1 MLKKNKKILLIGGGG
16 NLGEQIIKSKLFKN
30 LHSPNKNSLNIL
42 NSKQLSK
49 FLKKGKFEIIINC
62 AAMAR
67 MKECEK
73 NISKAIDINVAGT
86 LNLVKAVQKLN
97 FKKKKEI
104 RFVHLSSDA
113 VYSSLKGNY
122 SERDPLGPKNNYGWT
137 KLASEFIVKILN
149 NHVIIRTRFFNK
161 YKIKFKT
168 SAKDIFTSSIEVM
181 ELVKNLK
188 TLIFS
193 DFVGVVNVGSSRNS
207 DYLNYKKF
215 RKNIK
220 PIKRIELMK
229 KLNFFLAKD
238 ASMNISLLKRIK
250 AKNK

>member
-1 MLKKNKKILLIGGGG
+1 
-16 NLGEQIIKSKLFKN
+16 
-30 LHSPNKNSLNIL
+30 
-42 NSKQLSK
+42 
-49 FLKKGKFEIIINC
+49 
-62 AAMAR
+62 
-67 MKECEK
+67 
-73 NISKAIDINVAGT
+73 
-86 LNLVKAVQKLN
+86 
-97 FKKKKEI
+97 
-104 RFVHLSSDA
+104 
-113 VYSSLKGNY
+113 
-122 SERDPLGPKNNYGWT
+122 
-137 KLASEFIVKILN
+137 
-149 NHVIIRTRFFNK
+149 
-161 YKIKFKT
+161 
-168 SAKDIFTSSIEVM
+168 M